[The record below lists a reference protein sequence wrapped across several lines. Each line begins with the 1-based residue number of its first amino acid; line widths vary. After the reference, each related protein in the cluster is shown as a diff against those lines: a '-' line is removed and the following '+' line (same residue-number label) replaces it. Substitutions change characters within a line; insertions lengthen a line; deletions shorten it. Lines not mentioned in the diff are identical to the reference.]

1 MDESVRGAQEFSLA
15 DQDEVNCPTHGWLS
29 HAAFHEAAHA
39 TFAVMNDIEFSTVS
53 VFPYG
58 QAPAHPSGLMGGGVR
73 IVHDGRTWVPGR
85 QDVAFDFAVI
95 GSAAE
100 RHAYGHFNDD
110 GRDGDREFL
119 RVSMGWGD
127 SEGDRE
133 IMDVLIEESEKRLE
147 RQMPILYPAIGKV
160 FLALIADLNI
170 KDNTYTTF
178 DKPLVLTSAQV
189 SKIVGSAV

>member
-1 MDESVRGAQEFSLA
+1 MDEPVRGAQEFSLA

-39 TFAVMNDIEFSTVS
+39 AFAVMNDIEFSTVS

-58 QAPAHPSGLMGGGVR
+58 QAPAHPSGLMGGGVQL
-73 IVHDGRTWVPGR
+73 VHDGRTWVPGR

-95 GSAAE
+95 GTAAE
-100 RHAYGHFNDD
+100 RRAYGHFNDNS
-110 GRDGDREFL
+110 RDGDREFL

-133 IMDVLIEESEKRLE
+133 IMDALIEESEKRLE
-147 RQMPILYPAIGKV
+147 LQMPILYPAIGKV
-160 FLALIADLNI
+160 FLALIESLNI
-170 KDNTYTTF
+170 KDNAYTTF
-178 DKPLVLTSAQV
+178 DKPLVLSSAKV
-189 SKIVGSAV
+189 SKIIGPTV